1 MIVGG
6 LGSIL
11 GTILGA
17 IFMTLVPELLK
28 AGTEAAKPFFPN
40 AMSYLFPLRD
50 ILFGALIVGFLIFE
64 PHGLAEM
71 WQRLKRY
78 FALWPFRS

>member
-1 MIVGG
+1 
-6 LGSIL
+6 
-11 GTILGA
+11 
-17 IFMTLVPELLK
+17 
-28 AGTEAAKPFFPN
+28 
-40 AMSYLFPLRD
+40 MSYLFPLRD